1 MSAKYY
7 FPDSFSCRFPHILP
21 NESTAT
27 APFRVALVT
36 AVVVPEVLVVMMM
49 RRMKTP
55 EEEEGAVMQQEGV
68 PSLPSAVTT
77 HRCAYNSA
85 LQNDL
90 SKKLSA
96 LGCREAKNK

>member
-1 MSAKYY
+1 M
-7 FPDSFSCRFPHILP
+7 
-21 NESTAT
+21 
-27 APFRVALVT
+27 T

-49 RRMKTP
+49 MRTP
-55 EEEEGAVMQQEGV
+55 EEEEGAVMQQGGV

-90 SKKLSA
+90 SEKLSA
-96 LGCREAKNK
+96 LGCREAKTSKVSNFQWRGRGVHLMKQQAAQNLVR